1 MRVIGILGGY
11 ALLGLSFLIVVEILS
26 RKLLNFSLQGVDEIG
41 GYVVAVTGTFGMALA
56 VVSRAHTRIDVLL
69 LRLPGRVQAWLNL
82 LAYVSLGVC
91 AAFTAW
97 MGWRTLSDSLA
108 FGAVSSTPPAGTAVD
123 PAIALACGVGPL
135 RARRALDRSARAARP
150 AAWHSRGRPRAVAA
164 HAGGR
169 DRGGAAMIDPL
180 GAAVGFVIM
189 LGLMFIGLH
198 VGVAMVATGVL
209 GALVYF
215 GPEVVTAFGPKLWSV
230 MNDFLLTTI
239 PLFVLLGELLLRAGI
254 TRNMY
259 ASLSDWLTRLPGGLL
274 HTNIGACALFS
285 AVSGSSVATAATI
298 GTVALDEF
306 KRRAYHEPLVLGTI
320 AAGATLGILIPP
332 SVNLIIYGALTNTS
346 IGQLFAAGI
355 IPGLLLTA
363 LFMAIIAVAAL
374 LRPALAERETVRAPR
389 AERLGRLK
397 FLLPPL
403 GIFVIVMGAI
413 YGGWATPTE
422 AAALGVVLAF
432 ALAWANGAL
441 SFAMLHD
448 AFIATIRTS
457 AMLLFIIT
465 AAFFLNFIV
474 GLLGVPQALSG
485 VITDLGLTATEMILI
500 LVLFYLVMGCF
511 LETLSMMVGTIPVVM
526 PVVLHLGIDPVWF
539 GIFLVIMMELA
550 LITPPVGMNLYV
562 VQGVRGRG
570 ELADVYRGI
579 LPFVS
584 VMLLMVAIITVWP
597 GLVMIMPELLY

>member
-1 MRVIGILGGY
+1 M
-11 ALLGLSFLIVVEILS
+11 
-26 RKLLNFSLQGVDEIG
+26 
-41 GYVVAVTGTFGMALA
+41 
-56 VVSRAHTRIDVLL
+56 IDM
-69 LRLPGRVQAWLNL
+69 
-82 LAYVSLGVC
+82 
-91 AAFTAW
+91 T
-97 MGWRTLSDSLA
+97 
-108 FGAVSSTPPAGTAVD
+108 
-123 PAIALACGVGPL
+123 
-135 RARRALDRSARAARP
+135 
-150 AAWHSRGRPRAVAA
+150 
-164 HAGGR
+164 
-169 DRGGAAMIDPL
+169 GAAI
-180 GAAVGFVIM
+180 GFVIM

-198 VGVAMVATGVL
+198 VGVAMIATGVL
-209 GALVYF
+209 GAVVYF
-215 GPEVVTAFGPKLWSV
+215 GPPVLLSFGTNLWSV

-259 ASLSDWLTRLPGGLL
+259 ESLSDWLSRLPGGLL
-274 HTNIGACALFS
+274 HTNIGACAMFS

-306 KRRAYHEPLVLGTI
+306 KRRTYHEPLVLGTI

-355 IPGLLLTA
+355 LPGILLTV
-363 LFMAIIAVAAL
+363 LFMVIIAAAAL
-374 LRPALAERETVRAPR
+374 WKPSIAEQVTQVPLR
-389 AERLGRLK
+389 AERLRRLRY
-397 FLLPPL
+397 LLPPL
-403 GIFVIVMGAI
+403 GIFVVVMGAI

-432 ALAWANGAL
+432 FLAAANRAL
-441 SFAMLHD
+441 SFSMLHA
-448 AFIATIRTS
+448 AFVATMKTS

-474 GLLGVPQALSG
+474 GLLGVPQAMSRA
-485 VITDLGLTATEMILI
+485 VTSLGLNSTQMILI

-526 PVVLHLGIDPVWF
+526 PVILHLGIDPVWF

-562 VQGVRGRG
+562 VQSVRGRG

-579 LPFVS
+579 LPFVAAMLMMIGMIILWPQI
-584 VMLLMVAIITVWP
+584 VMVL
-597 GLVMIMPELLY
+597 PEALF

>member
-1 MRVIGILGGY
+1 M
-11 ALLGLSFLIVVEILS
+11 
-26 RKLLNFSLQGVDEIG
+26 
-41 GYVVAVTGTFGMALA
+41 
-56 VVSRAHTRIDVLL
+56 IDL
-69 LRLPGRVQAWLNL
+69 
-82 LAYVSLGVC
+82 
-91 AAFTAW
+91 T
-97 MGWRTLSDSLA
+97 
-108 FGAVSSTPPAGTAVD
+108 
-123 PAIALACGVGPL
+123 
-135 RARRALDRSARAARP
+135 
-150 AAWHSRGRPRAVAA
+150 
-164 HAGGR
+164 
-169 DRGGAAMIDPL
+169 GAAI
-180 GAAVGFVIM
+180 GFVIM

-198 VGVAMVATGVL
+198 VGIAMLATGVL

-215 GPEVVTAFGPKLWSV
+215 GPPVLLSFGTNLWAV

-239 PLFVLLGELLLRAGI
+239 PLFILLGELLLRAGI

-259 ASLSDWLTRLPGGLL
+259 ASLTDWLSRLPGGLL
-274 HTNIGACALFS
+274 HTNIGACAMFS

-306 KRRAYHEPLVLGTI
+306 KRRDYHEPLVLGTI

-355 IPGLLLTA
+355 LPGILLTL
-363 LFMAIIAVAAL
+363 LFMVIIAAAVL
-374 LRPALAERETVRAPR
+374 WNPSLAERVSETPPLG
-389 AERLGRLK
+389 ERLSRLR

-403 GIFVIVMGAI
+403 GIFIVVMGAI

-432 ALAWANGAL
+432 FLAAANRAL
-441 SFAMLHD
+441 SFSMLHA
-448 AFIATIRTS
+448 AFIATIKTS

-474 GLLGVPQALSG
+474 GLLGVPQAMSRA
-485 VITDLGLTATEMILI
+485 VTALGLNATEMILI

-511 LETLSMMVGTIPVVM
+511 LETLSMMVGTIPIVM
-526 PVVLHLGIDPVWF
+526 PVILHLGIDPVWF

-579 LPFVS
+579 LPFVAA
-584 VMLLMVAIITVWP
+584 MLMMIGLIILWP
-597 GLVMIMPELLY
+597 QIVLVIPEALF

>member
-1 MRVIGILGGY
+1 
-11 ALLGLSFLIVVEILS
+11 
-26 RKLLNFSLQGVDEIG
+26 
-41 GYVVAVTGTFGMALA
+41 
-56 VVSRAHTRIDVLL
+56 
-69 LRLPGRVQAWLNL
+69 
-82 LAYVSLGVC
+82 
-91 AAFTAW
+91 
-97 MGWRTLSDSLA
+97 
-108 FGAVSSTPPAGTAVD
+108 
-123 PAIALACGVGPL
+123 
-135 RARRALDRSARAARP
+135 
-150 AAWHSRGRPRAVAA
+150 
-164 HAGGR
+164 
-169 DRGGAAMIDPL
+169 MIDL
-180 GAAVGFVIM
+180 AGASIGFAIM

-198 VGVAMVATGVL
+198 VGIAMLATGVL

-215 GPEVVTAFGPKLWSV
+215 GPPVLLSFGTNLWAV

-259 ASLSDWLTRLPGGLL
+259 ESLSDWLSRLPGGLL
-274 HTNIGACALFS
+274 HTNIGACAMFS

-306 KRRAYHEPLVLGTI
+306 QRRSYNEPLVLGTI

-355 IPGLLLTA
+355 LPGILLTL
-363 LFMAIIAVAAL
+363 LFMVIIAVMAL
-374 LRPALAERETVRAPR
+374 LRPSIAEEVTDRASR
-389 AERLGRLK
+389 ADRLRRLK

-403 GIFVIVMGAI
+403 AIFVIVMGAI

-432 ALAWANGAL
+432 GLAAMNGAL
-441 SFAMLHD
+441 SFKMLHA
-448 AFIATIRTS
+448 AFVATIKTS
-457 AMLLFIIT
+457 SMLLFIIT

-474 GLLGVPQALSG
+474 GLLGVPQAMSRA
-485 VITDLGLTATEMILI
+485 VTELGLTATQMILV

-511 LETLSMMVGTIPVVM
+511 LETLSMMVGTIPIVL
-526 PVVLHLGIDPVWF
+526 PVILHLDIDPVWF

-579 LPFVS
+579 LPFVAAMLAMVGLIIQWPS
-584 VMLLMVAIITVWP
+584 IVMVLPQMLF
-597 GLVMIMPELLY
+597 

>member
-1 MRVIGILGGY
+1 M
-11 ALLGLSFLIVVEILS
+11 
-26 RKLLNFSLQGVDEIG
+26 
-41 GYVVAVTGTFGMALA
+41 
-56 VVSRAHTRIDVLL
+56 IDM
-69 LRLPGRVQAWLNL
+69 
-82 LAYVSLGVC
+82 
-91 AAFTAW
+91 T
-97 MGWRTLSDSLA
+97 
-108 FGAVSSTPPAGTAVD
+108 
-123 PAIALACGVGPL
+123 
-135 RARRALDRSARAARP
+135 
-150 AAWHSRGRPRAVAA
+150 
-164 HAGGR
+164 
-169 DRGGAAMIDPL
+169 GAAI
-180 GAAVGFVIM
+180 GFVIM

-198 VGVAMVATGVL
+198 VGVAMIATGVL

-215 GPEVVTAFGPKLWSV
+215 GPPVLLSFGTNLWSV

-259 ASLSDWLTRLPGGLL
+259 ESLSDWLSRLPGGLL
-274 HTNIGACALFS
+274 HTNIGACAMFS

-306 KRRAYHEPLVLGTI
+306 KRRTYHEPLVLGTI

-355 IPGLLLTA
+355 LPGILLTV
-363 LFMAIIAVAAL
+363 LFMVIIVAA
-374 LRPALAERETVRAPR
+374 ALWKPSISEQVTQVPPR
-389 AERLGRLK
+389 AERLRRLRY
-397 FLLPPL
+397 LLPPL
-403 GIFVIVMGAI
+403 GIFVVVMGAI

-432 ALAWANGAL
+432 FLAAANRAL
-441 SFAMLHD
+441 SFSMLHA
-448 AFIATIRTS
+448 AFVATMKTS

-474 GLLGVPQALSG
+474 GLLGVPQAMSRA
-485 VITDLGLTATEMILI
+485 VTSLGLNPTQMILI

-526 PVVLHLGIDPVWF
+526 PVILHLGIDPVWF

-562 VQGVRGRG
+562 VQSVRGRG

-579 LPFVS
+579 LPFVAAMLMMIGLIIIWPQI
-584 VMLLMVAIITVWP
+584 VMVL
-597 GLVMIMPELLY
+597 PEALF

>member
-1 MRVIGILGGY
+1 
-11 ALLGLSFLIVVEILS
+11 
-26 RKLLNFSLQGVDEIG
+26 
-41 GYVVAVTGTFGMALA
+41 
-56 VVSRAHTRIDVLL
+56 
-69 LRLPGRVQAWLNL
+69 
-82 LAYVSLGVC
+82 
-91 AAFTAW
+91 
-97 MGWRTLSDSLA
+97 
-108 FGAVSSTPPAGTAVD
+108 
-123 PAIALACGVGPL
+123 
-135 RARRALDRSARAARP
+135 
-150 AAWHSRGRPRAVAA
+150 
-164 HAGGR
+164 
-169 DRGGAAMIDPL
+169 MIDP
-180 GAAVGFVIM
+180 VGSLIGFGIM

-198 VGVAMVATGVL
+198 VGIAMLATGIL

-215 GPEVVTAFGPKLWSV
+215 GPPVLLSFGTNLWSV

-274 HTNIGACALFS
+274 HTNIGACAIFS

-306 KRRAYHEPLVLGTI
+306 QRRSYHEPLVLGTI

-355 IPGLLLTA
+355 LPGLILTG
-363 LFMAIIAVAAL
+363 LFMVVIAAAAIL
-374 LRPALAERETVRAPR
+374 KPSLAERETVRSPR
-389 AERLGRLK
+389 SERLRRLR

-403 GIFVIVMGAI
+403 GIFVVVMGAI

-432 ALAWANGAL
+432 GLAWSNGAL

-448 AFIATIRTS
+448 AFIATMKTS

-485 VITDLGLTATEMILI
+485 VITDLGLNATEMIII

-526 PVVLHLGIDPVWF
+526 PVVLYLGIDPVWF

-579 LPFVS
+579 LPFVM
-584 VMLLMVAIITVWP
+584 VMLLMVALITIWP
-597 GLVMIMPELLY
+597 GIVMLVPELLY

>member
-1 MRVIGILGGY
+1 M
-11 ALLGLSFLIVVEILS
+11 
-26 RKLLNFSLQGVDEIG
+26 
-41 GYVVAVTGTFGMALA
+41 
-56 VVSRAHTRIDVLL
+56 IDL
-69 LRLPGRVQAWLNL
+69 
-82 LAYVSLGVC
+82 
-91 AAFTAW
+91 T
-97 MGWRTLSDSLA
+97 
-108 FGAVSSTPPAGTAVD
+108 
-123 PAIALACGVGPL
+123 
-135 RARRALDRSARAARP
+135 
-150 AAWHSRGRPRAVAA
+150 
-164 HAGGR
+164 
-169 DRGGAAMIDPL
+169 GAAI
-180 GAAVGFVIM
+180 GFAIM

-198 VGVAMVATGVL
+198 VGVAMLATGVL

-215 GPEVVTAFGPKLWSV
+215 GPPVLLSFGTNLWAV

-239 PLFVLLGELLLRAGI
+239 PLFVLLGEILLRAGI

-259 ASLSDWLTRLPGGLL
+259 DSLSDWLSRLPGGLL
-274 HTNIGACALFS
+274 HTNIGACAMFS

-355 IPGLLLTA
+355 LPGLLLTA
-363 LFMAIIAVAAL
+363 LFMAIIAMAAL
-374 LRPALAERETVRAPR
+374 LRPALVEPAPPPAPR
-389 AERLGRLK
+389 AERLRRLRH
-397 FLLPPL
+397 LAPPL
-403 GIFVIVMGAI
+403 AIFAVVMGAI

-422 AAALGVVLAF
+422 AAAIGVVMAFFLAMG
-432 ALAWANGAL
+432 NGAL
-441 SFAMLHD
+441 SFDMLHA
-448 AFIATIRTS
+448 AFIATIKTS

-474 GLLGVPQALSG
+474 GLLGVPQAMSRA
-485 VITDLGLTATEMILI
+485 ITDLGLSATQMVLI

-526 PVVLHLGIDPVWF
+526 PVILHLGIDPVWF

-562 VQGVRGRG
+562 VQGVRNRG

-579 LPFVS
+579 LPFVTA
-584 VMLLMVAIITVWP
+584 MLIMIGLIILFPTIVT
-597 GLVMIMPELLY
+597 LIPEALY

>member
-1 MRVIGILGGY
+1 
-11 ALLGLSFLIVVEILS
+11 
-26 RKLLNFSLQGVDEIG
+26 
-41 GYVVAVTGTFGMALA
+41 
-56 VVSRAHTRIDVLL
+56 
-69 LRLPGRVQAWLNL
+69 
-82 LAYVSLGVC
+82 
-91 AAFTAW
+91 
-97 MGWRTLSDSLA
+97 
-108 FGAVSSTPPAGTAVD
+108 
-123 PAIALACGVGPL
+123 
-135 RARRALDRSARAARP
+135 
-150 AAWHSRGRPRAVAA
+150 
-164 HAGGR
+164 
-169 DRGGAAMIDPL
+169 MIDPL
-180 GAAVGFVIM
+180 GAAIGFAIM

-198 VGVAMVATGVL
+198 VGVAMLATGVL
-209 GALVYF
+209 GALAYF
-215 GPEVVTAFGPKLWSV
+215 GAPVLLSFGTNLWSV

-254 TRNMY
+254 TQKMY
-259 ASLSDWLTRLPGGLL
+259 DSLTDWLSRLPGGLL
-274 HTNIGACALFS
+274 HTNIGACAMFS

-355 IPGLLLTA
+355 LPGLLLTL
-363 LFMAIIAVAAL
+363 LFMVIIAGAVL
-374 LRPALAERETVRAPR
+374 LKPSLAERPSPPAPR
-389 AERLGRLK
+389 QERLARLRH
-397 FLLPPL
+397 LIPPL
-403 GIFVIVMGAI
+403 AIFVVVMGAI

-422 AAALGVVLAF
+422 AAAIGVVMAFFLAMG
-432 ALAWANGAL
+432 NGAL
-441 SFAMLHD
+441 SFPMLHA
-448 AFIATIRTS
+448 AFIATMKTS

-474 GLLGVPQALSG
+474 GLLGVPQAMSR
-485 VITDLGLTATEMILI
+485 VITDLGLSATQMTLI

-526 PVVLHLGIDPVWF
+526 PVILHLGIDPVWF

-562 VQGVRGRG
+562 VQGVRNRG

-579 LPFVS
+579 LPFVAAMLAMIGLIILFPQI
-584 VMLLMVAIITVWP
+584 VMLL
-597 GLVMIMPELLY
+597 PEALY

>member
-1 MRVIGILGGY
+1 MIDVTGAVIGF
-11 ALLGLSFLIVVEILS
+11 A
-26 RKLLNFSLQGVDEIG
+26 
-41 GYVVAVTGTFGMALA
+41 
-56 VVSRAHTRIDVLL
+56 
-69 LRLPGRVQAWLNL
+69 
-82 LAYVSLGVC
+82 
-91 AAFTAW
+91 
-97 MGWRTLSDSLA
+97 
-108 FGAVSSTPPAGTAVD
+108 
-123 PAIALACGVGPL
+123 
-135 RARRALDRSARAARP
+135 
-150 AAWHSRGRPRAVAA
+150 
-164 HAGGR
+164 
-169 DRGGAAMIDPL
+169 
-180 GAAVGFVIM
+180 IM

-198 VGVAMVATGVL
+198 VGIAMLATGIL
-209 GALVYF
+209 GAMVYF
-215 GPEVVTAFGPKLWSV
+215 GPPVLLSFGTNLWAV

-259 ASLSDWLTRLPGGLL
+259 DSLTDWLSRLPGGLL
-274 HTNIGACALFS
+274 HTNIGACAMFS

-306 KRRAYHEPLVLGTI
+306 ERRSYNESLVLGTI

-355 IPGLLLTA
+355 VPGLMLTG
-363 LFMAIIAVAAL
+363 LFMVVIALAVT
-374 LRPALAERETVRAPR
+374 LRPGLAEPAPPPAPR
-389 AERLGRLK
+389 AERMRRLK
-397 FLLPPL
+397 HLLPPL
-403 GIFVIVMGAI
+403 AIFVVVMGAI

-422 AAALGVVLAF
+422 AAAIGVVMAF
-432 ALAWANGAL
+432 FLAWGNRAL
-441 SFAMLHD
+441 SFTMLHT
-448 AFIATIRTS
+448 AFIATIKTS

-474 GLLGVPQALSG
+474 GLLGVPQAMSR
-485 VITDLGLTATEMILI
+485 VVTDLGLNATQMILI
-500 LVLFYLVMGCF
+500 LVLFYLIMGCF

-526 PVVLHLGIDPVWF
+526 PVILHLGIDPVWF

-579 LPFVS
+579 LPFVAT
-584 VMLLMVAIITVWP
+584 MLLMVALIVIWP
-597 GLVMIMPELLY
+597 DIVMFLPEALY

>member
-1 MRVIGILGGY
+1 M
-11 ALLGLSFLIVVEILS
+11 
-26 RKLLNFSLQGVDEIG
+26 
-41 GYVVAVTGTFGMALA
+41 
-56 VVSRAHTRIDVLL
+56 IDM
-69 LRLPGRVQAWLNL
+69 
-82 LAYVSLGVC
+82 
-91 AAFTAW
+91 T
-97 MGWRTLSDSLA
+97 
-108 FGAVSSTPPAGTAVD
+108 
-123 PAIALACGVGPL
+123 
-135 RARRALDRSARAARP
+135 
-150 AAWHSRGRPRAVAA
+150 
-164 HAGGR
+164 
-169 DRGGAAMIDPL
+169 GAAI
-180 GAAVGFVIM
+180 GFVIM

-198 VGVAMVATGVL
+198 VGVAMIATGVL

-215 GPEVVTAFGPKLWSV
+215 GPPVLLSFGTNLWSV

-259 ASLSDWLTRLPGGLL
+259 ESLSDWLSRLPGGLL
-274 HTNIGACALFS
+274 HTNIGACAMFS

-306 KRRAYHEPLVLGTI
+306 KRRTYHEPLVLGTI

-355 IPGLLLTA
+355 LPGILLTV
-363 LFMAIIAVAAL
+363 LFMVIIAAAAL
-374 LRPALAERETVRAPR
+374 WKPTIAEQVTQTPPR
-389 AERLGRLK
+389 AERLRRLRY
-397 FLLPPL
+397 LLPPF
-403 GIFVIVMGAI
+403 GIFVVVMGAI

-432 ALAWANGAL
+432 FLAAANHAL
-441 SFAMLHD
+441 SFSMLHA
-448 AFIATIRTS
+448 AFVATMKTS

-474 GLLGVPQALSG
+474 GLLGVPQAMSRA
-485 VITDLGLTATEMILI
+485 VTSLGLNPTQMILI

-526 PVVLHLGIDPVWF
+526 PVILHLGIDPVWF

-562 VQGVRGRG
+562 VQSVRGRG

-579 LPFVS
+579 LPFVAAMLMMIGLIILWPQI
-584 VMLLMVAIITVWP
+584 VMVLPEAIF
-597 GLVMIMPELLY
+597 

>member
-1 MRVIGILGGY
+1 
-11 ALLGLSFLIVVEILS
+11 
-26 RKLLNFSLQGVDEIG
+26 
-41 GYVVAVTGTFGMALA
+41 
-56 VVSRAHTRIDVLL
+56 
-69 LRLPGRVQAWLNL
+69 
-82 LAYVSLGVC
+82 
-91 AAFTAW
+91 
-97 MGWRTLSDSLA
+97 
-108 FGAVSSTPPAGTAVD
+108 
-123 PAIALACGVGPL
+123 
-135 RARRALDRSARAARP
+135 
-150 AAWHSRGRPRAVAA
+150 
-164 HAGGR
+164 
-169 DRGGAAMIDPL
+169 MIDPY
-180 GAAVGFVIM
+180 GAAIGFAIM

-198 VGVAMVATGVL
+198 VGVAMLATGVL

-215 GPEVVTAFGPKLWSV
+215 GPPVLLSFGTNLWSV

-254 TRNMY
+254 TQKMND
-259 ASLSDWLTRLPGGLL
+259 SLTDWLSRLPGGLL
-274 HTNIGACALFS
+274 HTNIGACAMFS

-306 KRRAYHEPLVLGTI
+306 QRRAYHEPLVLGTI

-355 IPGLLLTA
+355 LPGLLLTL
-363 LFMAIIAVAAL
+363 LFMVIIAAAVL
-374 LRPALAERETVRAPR
+374 LKPSLAERPGPPAPR
-389 AERLGRLK
+389 HERLARLRH
-397 FLLPPL
+397 LIPPL
-403 GIFVIVMGAI
+403 AIFVVVMGAI

-422 AAALGVVLAF
+422 AAAIGVVMAFFLAMG
-432 ALAWANGAL
+432 NGAL
-441 SFAMLHD
+441 NFSMLHA
-448 AFIATIRTS
+448 AFIATMKTS

-474 GLLGVPQALSG
+474 GLLGVPQAMSR
-485 VITDLGLTATEMILI
+485 VITDLGLSATEMILI

-526 PVVLHLGIDPVWF
+526 PVILHLGIDPVWF

-562 VQGVRGRG
+562 VQGVRNRG

-579 LPFVS
+579 LPFVAAMLAMIGLIILFPHI
-584 VMLLMVAIITVWP
+584 VMLL
-597 GLVMIMPELLY
+597 PEVLY

>member
-1 MRVIGILGGY
+1 MID
-11 ALLGLSFLIVVEILS
+11 LS
-26 RKLLNFSLQGVDEIG
+26 
-41 GYVVAVTGTFGMALA
+41 
-56 VVSRAHTRIDVLL
+56 
-69 LRLPGRVQAWLNL
+69 
-82 LAYVSLGVC
+82 
-91 AAFTAW
+91 
-97 MGWRTLSDSLA
+97 
-108 FGAVSSTPPAGTAVD
+108 
-123 PAIALACGVGPL
+123 
-135 RARRALDRSARAARP
+135 
-150 AAWHSRGRPRAVAA
+150 
-164 HAGGR
+164 
-169 DRGGAAMIDPL
+169 GAAI
-180 GAAVGFVIM
+180 GFVIM

-198 VGVAMVATGVL
+198 VGIAMLATGIL

-215 GPEVVTAFGPKLWSV
+215 GPPVLLSFGTNLWAV

-239 PLFVLLGELLLRAGI
+239 PLFILLGELLLRAGI

-259 ASLSDWLTRLPGGLL
+259 ASLSDWLSRLPGGLL
-274 HTNIGACALFS
+274 HTNIGACAMFS

-306 KRRAYHEPLVLGTI
+306 KRRAYNEPLVLGTI

-355 IPGLLLTA
+355 LPGILLTV
-363 LFMAIIAVAAL
+363 LFMIIIAAAVL
-374 LRPALAERETVRAPR
+374 WNPSLAEKVTQTPPLG
-389 AERLGRLK
+389 ERLRRLRY
-397 FLLPPL
+397 LMPPL
-403 GIFVIVMGAI
+403 GIFVVVMGAI

-432 ALAWANGAL
+432 FLAAANRAL
-441 SFAMLHD
+441 SFSMLHA
-448 AFIATIRTS
+448 AFIATIKTS

-474 GLLGVPQALSG
+474 GLLGVPQAMSRA
-485 VITDLGLTATEMILI
+485 VTNLGLNATQMILI
-500 LVLFYLVMGCF
+500 LVLFYLIMGCF

-526 PVVLHLGIDPVWF
+526 PVILHLGIDPVWF

-570 ELADVYRGI
+570 ELTDVYRGI
-579 LPFVS
+579 LPFV
-584 VMLLMVAIITVWP
+584 VAMLMMIGLIIIWP
-597 GLVMIMPELLY
+597 QLVLVIPEALF

>member
-1 MRVIGILGGY
+1 M
-11 ALLGLSFLIVVEILS
+11 
-26 RKLLNFSLQGVDEIG
+26 
-41 GYVVAVTGTFGMALA
+41 
-56 VVSRAHTRIDVLL
+56 IDM
-69 LRLPGRVQAWLNL
+69 
-82 LAYVSLGVC
+82 
-91 AAFTAW
+91 T
-97 MGWRTLSDSLA
+97 
-108 FGAVSSTPPAGTAVD
+108 
-123 PAIALACGVGPL
+123 
-135 RARRALDRSARAARP
+135 
-150 AAWHSRGRPRAVAA
+150 
-164 HAGGR
+164 
-169 DRGGAAMIDPL
+169 GAAI
-180 GAAVGFVIM
+180 GFVIM

-198 VGVAMVATGVL
+198 VGVAMIATGVL

-215 GPEVVTAFGPKLWSV
+215 GPPVLLSFGTNLWSV

-259 ASLSDWLTRLPGGLL
+259 ESLSDWLSRLPGGLL
-274 HTNIGACALFS
+274 HTNIGACAMFS

-306 KRRAYHEPLVLGTI
+306 KRRTYHEPLVLGTI

-355 IPGLLLTA
+355 LPGILLTV
-363 LFMAIIAVAAL
+363 LFMVIIVAA
-374 LRPALAERETVRAPR
+374 ALWKPSIAEQVTQVPLR
-389 AERLGRLK
+389 AERLRRLRY
-397 FLLPPL
+397 LLPPL
-403 GIFVIVMGAI
+403 GIFVVVMGAI

-432 ALAWANGAL
+432 FLAAANRAL
-441 SFAMLHD
+441 SFSMLHA
-448 AFIATIRTS
+448 AFVATMKTS

-474 GLLGVPQALSG
+474 GLLGVPQAMSRA
-485 VITDLGLTATEMILI
+485 VTSLGLNSTQMILI

-526 PVVLHLGIDPVWF
+526 PVILHLGIDPVWF

-562 VQGVRGRG
+562 VQSVRGRG

-579 LPFVS
+579 LPFVAAMLMMIGMIILWPQI
-584 VMLLMVAIITVWP
+584 VMVL
-597 GLVMIMPELLY
+597 PEALF